1 MKIKYLGMSLT
12 SYVDTEEE
20 RNDRIMKANR
30 VAGCLNTTI
39 WYNNNLTK
47 GTKTRIYKSVVRPIL
62 TYASETTVETTKTR
76 QRIETTEMKV
86 LRKIAGKTLRDRIRS
101 ANIRE
106 SCGIPHIADWMKG
119 RKAEWNEHV
128 SRMNDTRLVKSARD
142 LKPEGRR
149 RVGRPKK
156 EMERQSLSLKY
167 GNKTVNKTSLKKK
180 ITFWLNVELEG
191 TTLGGTDTCDLKFI
205 Q

>member
-12 SYVDTEEE
+12 SYGDTEEE
-20 RNDRIMKANR
+20 RNDQIMKANR

-156 EMERQSLSLKY
+156 RWK
-167 GNKTVNKTSLKKK
+167 
-180 ITFWLNVELEG
+180 
-191 TTLGGTDTCDLKFI
+191 DDLYH
-205 Q
+205 